1 MKTLSDKLGYF
12 SQRANV
18 RYALQPDNPAL
29 LYNYLQ
35 QNCMLADSHASRQVK
50 RRFHRQAV
58 RLLLDTLC
66 DDCIDLHWRHL
77 CLDQI
82 HQPLLALQSLAR
94 SDHERRQ
101 DSHLICEL
109 RLLSHYFLS
118 GA

>member
-1 MKTLSDKLGYF
+1 MRTLLDRLDDF

-29 LYNYLQ
+29 LFNYLQ
-35 QNCMLADSHASRQVK
+35 HNRMLADSHACRRMK
-50 RRFHRQAV
+50 RRLHRQAV

-66 DDCIDLHWRHL
+66 DNCIDLHWRHL

-82 HQPLLALQSLAR
+82 HQPLLALQKLAR

-101 DSHLICEL
+101 DSHLLCEL

-118 GA
+118 GT